1 MIGMHSKRPLLQK
14 SVGRMSS
21 IVVWIKFKMAFEIF
35 IGSHFITFIRRST
48 FLMPRFLKILSLS
61 LSLSLLIPFENHT
74 RALLS
79 LNFYNYIKLE
89 SW

>member
-35 IGSHFITFIRRST
+35 IGSHFITFISRST

-61 LSLSLLIPFENHT
+61 LSLSSPFENHT
-74 RALLS
+74 RALFS
-79 LNFYNYIKLE
+79 LNCYNYIKLE